1 MDAVSSL
8 NVSRGV
14 GEAGGV
20 GGGGG
25 VPYQPDIFKNWAF
38 LITSLELS
46 SISLLMARS

>member
-20 GGGGG
+20 GGGEG
-25 VPYQPDIFKNWAF
+25 FH
-38 LITSLELS
+38 TSQTYSRTGLS
-46 SISLLMARS
+46 